1 MATLL
6 LKTQPAAGASAGR
19 HQKLVRGGALAVILA
34 CAWYLRAIDPNY
46 STAFMDEAAYV
57 LYGRMFLSGVYE
69 GPLAHHM
76 QWTFGWYVWPV
87 MATLA
92 DRVAGMAG
100 VREWAAFL
108 GVLTT
113 LAVYGFGRR
122 LFSPAVG
129 LGAAAGFAVLAPAV
143 FNCRIATRDA
153 GMLPFFMCGL
163 WLFAWAWQE
172 NDRRIWLTSA
182 AAFFGAF
189 LCKYTAS
196 IFFPPLV
203 LLALSKGWQR
213 RAYFAQGEWR
223 PRTYFVLP
231 LTLACIVYGLYYRED
246 LIALLT
252 YANQFQSLK
261 ALPGDAVKVYVTQR
275 IDFYILLPLALLGC
289 LRAERRKRA
298 LSWLLLGGAAI
309 MPAFHAFSR
318 ADYDYWKDVNYSM
331 IFLLPLAAQGLLGL
345 IPRGRRGWT
354 AIRVAAV
361 ALLAAALAWAG
372 QSWNIQPK
380 LMWPNVEPVIA
391 FFQGRLQPHQRVLVD
406 DQSLRYYL
414 APPLTES
421 EITDP
426 FSFTYQDKEGQAA
439 YAAAVRD
446 GYFDYVVLDSGGSPE
461 GRLLDETLKPELD
474 AHYTL
479 QLRTQE
485 RVLHEWV
492 RIYER
497 RPATGAPAGAPAE
510 TGQAK

>member
-1 MATLL
+1 MAPLL
-6 LKTQPAAGASAGR
+6 LKTDPAGKAAAAAALPSPQ
-19 HQKLVRGGALAVILA
+19 QKLVRGAALAVIVA
-34 CAWYLRAIDPNY
+34 CAWYLRAMDPNY

-87 MATLA
+87 MAALA
-92 DRVAGMAG
+92 DRIAGFAG

-108 GVLTT
+108 GVPTT

-153 GMLPFFMCGL
+153 GMLPFFVCGL
-163 WLFAWAWQE
+163 WLYAWAWRE
-172 NDRRIWLTSA
+172 NDRRIWLASATS
-182 AAFFGAF
+182 FFAAF

-196 IFFPPLV
+196 IFFPPLA

-213 RAYFAQGEWR
+213 RAYYAHGEWR

-231 LTLACIVYGLYYRED
+231 LALGCIVYGLYYRQD

-261 ALPGDAVKVYVTQR
+261 ALPGDAWKVYVTQR
-275 IDFYILLPLALLGC
+275 IDFYILLGLALIGC
-289 LRAERRKRA
+289 IRAEPRKRA
-298 LSWLLLGGAAI
+298 MSWLLLGGAAI
-309 MPAFHAFSR
+309 MPAFHAFTR

-331 IFLLPLAAQGLLGL
+331 VFLLPLAAQGVLGL
-345 IPRGRRGWT
+345 IPERKWWVAVRVT
-354 AIRVAAV
+354 AMVIVT
-361 ALLAAALAWAG
+361 AALAWAG
-372 QSWNIQPK
+372 ESWNIQPK

-391 FFQGRLQPHQRVLVD
+391 FFHGRLQPHQRVLVD

-414 APPLTES
+414 APPLRES

-426 FSFTYQDKEGQAA
+426 FSFTYKEKEGQAA

-461 GRLLDETLKPELD
+461 GRLLDETLKSELD
-474 AHYTL
+474 VNYTL

-492 RIYER
+492 QIWER
-497 RPATGAPAGAPAE
+497 RPTTPAPV
-510 TGQAK
+510 QAQ